1 MMARSSQVRSTERR
15 LGVSMAEVVMDD
27 MAIGNPVSPC
37 GPALA
42 LWASFPGIHIAQF
55 PFQVIGNCGVISL
68 MHCSNR
74 QRVKIFGAEPQS
86 RAERIKVWVV
96 FVKRGRWFGGTATG
110 IAGWP
115 CAKYDSIVAL
125 AALWAFRAQ
134 PGVSSNDGF
143 AVDRGDWLSVGWCP
157 DDRFRDPGQGIQFRQ
172 YLDLDRH
179 GRGLHRH
186 DHARPF
192 DGRSGVEEYCAA

>member
-74 QRVKIFGAEPQS
+74 QKISFQG
-86 RAERIKVWVV
+86 ER
-96 FVKRGRWFGGTATG
+96 
-110 IAGWP
+110 
-115 CAKYDSIVAL
+115 
-125 AALWAFRAQ
+125 
-134 PGVSSNDGF
+134 
-143 AVDRGDWLSVGWCP
+143 
-157 DDRFRDPGQGIQFRQ
+157 
-172 YLDLDRH
+172 
-179 GRGLHRH
+179 
-186 DHARPF
+186 
-192 DGRSGVEEYCAA
+192 E